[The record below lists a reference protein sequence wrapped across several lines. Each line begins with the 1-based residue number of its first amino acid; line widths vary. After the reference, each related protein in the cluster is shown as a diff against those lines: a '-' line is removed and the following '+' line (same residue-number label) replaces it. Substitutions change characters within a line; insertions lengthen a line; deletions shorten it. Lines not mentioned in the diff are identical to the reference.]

1 MYIYTHTHFYHSFP
15 LHRTSPKNHGSAQ
28 EQIPISGAV
37 VNFHKLETGCP
48 FSWKNRMT
56 ILWGLELGMPYASIL
71 SHSR

>member
-1 MYIYTHTHFYHSFP
+1 MYIYTHIFVSWLSLAQNLLKKP
-15 LHRTSPKNHGSAQ
+15 WECSP
-28 EQIPISGAV
+28 QIPISGAV